1 MKRILSAAI
10 IRSKFGLSLD
20 DWSSTRFHP
29 SSLRSPWKGI
39 SSIFSLFLPH
49 FHHTLGDGSTIRFWL
64 DKWVANLS
72 LSSLFPRIF
81 NLTTN
86 KIGPVA
92 IFVSNSSW
100 NLHLGRNLRV
110 SKIEGLSSLLLL
122 LNSQH
127 PHPSKVDSSTWSVSP
142 NGLFSI
148 SSFFSALAS
157 PPKPSFHHSTI
168 WYPLFPPKVQG
179 FLWKL
184 VWHRPLT
191 QEIFQRIHPNI
202 TLFPNICVPCFA
214 NLKFNGHLF
223 LHCPFS

>member
-1 MKRILSAAI
+1 MRILNFTLLSGILSLLLKIEEVLVSVASLKETKLHWVKWLWRFPREQNSLWAAI

-81 NLTTN
+81 NLTTK

-157 PPKPSFHHSTI
+157 PP
-168 WYPLFPPKVQG
+168 
-179 FLWKL
+179 
-184 VWHRPLT
+184 
-191 QEIFQRIHPNI
+191 
-202 TLFPNICVPCFA
+202 
-214 NLKFNGHLF
+214 
-223 LHCPFS
+223 